1 MTTKERIIR
10 KLFAKQCTRFEL
22 ELLFEMLQ
30 QDQEETGPEIM
41 MELFEQLEHVPEL
54 EEAVSNEI
62 LEKIKKATGKKEE
75 THKRKVIPIQGNKFN
90 FWRGVAAA
98 VAVVIVASW
107 MIAQRLQ
114 PQEIIVQSPYGEMQ
128 DVVLPDGSL
137 VTLNG
142 NSKIEYLPE
151 WSEGELRTIKLWGEA
166 FFKVVKEP
174 VRNTKFQVITE
185 DLTVEVLGTA
195 FNVNTRQ
202 EASEV
207 FLEEGQVRLSLKNS
221 DTPAILLQPGEVVT
235 YSISKKLLLKPQI
248 VDQASEISWKEG
260 ILTFKDTP
268 LKKILEELF
277 ATNIFEFE
285 IRDKEL
291 EVKEFTISVPNND
304 IDVAMNLLNKTV
316 GAKIIREGDKFVILE
331 K

>member
-1 MTTKERIIR
+1 MNTKEQIIR

-30 QDQEETGPEIM
+30 QDPEETGPEIM

-54 EEAVSNEI
+54 EETVSNEI
-62 LEKIKKATGKKEE
+62 LEKIKKATGKKGQI
-75 THKRKVIPIQGNKFN
+75 HKRKVIPVQVNKFN
-90 FWRGVAAA
+90 VWRGVAAA
-98 VAVVIVASW
+98 AAVVIVASW
-107 MIAQRLQ
+107 MLVQWLQ
-114 PQEIIVQSPYGEMQ
+114 PQGIIIQSLYGEMQ

-142 NSKIEYLPE
+142 NSKIEYQPE
-151 WSEGELRTIKLWGEA
+151 WTEGKLRTIKLWGEA

-221 DTPAILLQPGEVVT
+221 DAPEILLQPGEMVT

-248 VDQASEISWKEG
+248 VDQALEISWKEG

-277 ATNIFEFE
+277 ATNILAFE
-285 IRDKEL
+285 IRGNSLGSRK
-291 EVKEFTISVPNND
+291 FTLSIPNND
-304 IDVAMNLLNKTV
+304 IDAALNLLNKTV
-316 GAKIIREGDKFVILE
+316 GAEISREGDKFVILE